1 MFKVSVC
8 YGQPT
13 DPAAFDD
20 YYSTVHTPLAL
31 KIPGLTRFTAGK
43 CQSLDRSDPPYYMVA
58 SLYFD
63 SAESLKYGL
72 TSPEMRE
79 AGADVANFATGGAT
93 LYSQREDVLLG

>member
-13 DPAAFDD
+13 DPVAFDD

-31 KIPGLTRFTAGK
+31 KIPGLTRFTVGK
-43 CQSLDRSDPPYYMVA
+43 CQSLDRSDPPFYMVA
-58 SLYFD
+58 SLSSTPRIFETRPHI
-63 SAESLKYGL
+63 AGNE
-72 TSPEMRE
+72 E